1 MPTKRRTF
9 LQQVA
14 LASAATEAPAQTP
27 TPAVPPAPSAAEI
40 AYPRVFTG
48 RRLPAIA
55 SPLGGVAAGAIS
67 LGGRGQLRD
76 WEIFNRPDKGN
87 APSYAFPAI
96 WVQAGSRKPVARVPS
111 PLDPS

>member
-14 LASAATEAPAQTP
+14 LASAAGPVTAEPQSKPAAPDLTF
-27 TPAVPPAPSAAEI
+27 
-40 AYPRVFTG
+40 PRTFTG
-48 RRLPAIA
+48 RKLTAIA
-55 SPLGGVAAGAIS
+55 FPLGGVCAGCIS

-87 APSYAFPAI
+87 NPSYAFPAI
-96 WVQAGSRKPVARVPS
+96 WVQTGIRKPTARVLESRMQP
-111 PLDPS
+111 PFE

>member
-14 LASAATEAPAQTP
+14 LAGTAAQVEAPAQTA
-27 TPAVPPAPSAAEI
+27 TPAVGAPPATPEI

-48 RRLPAIA
+48 RRLTAIA
-55 SPLGGVAAGAIS
+55 FPLGGVAAGAIS

-76 WEIFNRPDKGN
+76 WEIFNRPNKGYT
-87 APSYAFPAI
+87 PSYGFPSI
-96 WVQAGSRKPVARVPS
+96 WAQAGKSKPI
-111 PLDPS
+111 